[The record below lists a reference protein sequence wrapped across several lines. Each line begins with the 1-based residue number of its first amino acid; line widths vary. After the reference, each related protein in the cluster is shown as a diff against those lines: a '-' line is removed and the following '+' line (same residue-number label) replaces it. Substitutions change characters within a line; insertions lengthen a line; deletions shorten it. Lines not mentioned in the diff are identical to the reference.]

1 LTTKTYKTGKK
12 MAGKDSPQ
20 SVIDSYRKRQQMMP
34 FLVGALAILLV
45 AVGVIILVLWFTSS
59 NRPGGIALFASAT
72 PTATNTYTS
81 TPVTPTDTATMT
93 ETVTIEPTITQTMT
107 PTGPFEYTVQ
117 ENDTCWDIA
126 AKNKVDIRVLQ
137 ALNQFAANACPIKP
151 GDKIWIPAPDQALPT
166 ETDIPTDTAK
176 GTKITYEVKPG
187 ETLAVIASRFN
198 STVDEII
205 RLTNE
210 YRKKNKLAEIKDVNK
225 INAGDTV
232 IVPWNIVTPTTT
244 KVPTSTPNPKV
255 TLSRVSQT
263 PTKLAPTVAAATL
276 APTAKK

>member
-1 LTTKTYKTGKK
+1 

-45 AVGVIILVLWFTSS
+45 AVGVIILVLWFTNS
-59 NRPGGIALFASAT
+59 NRPGIALFASAT
-72 PTATNTYTS
+72 PTATETYTA
-81 TPVTPTDTATMT
+81 TPVTPTSTETMT
-93 ETVTIEPTITQTMT
+93 ETPTIAPTVTQTIT
-107 PTGPFEYTVQ
+107 PNGPFEYTVQ

-137 ALNQFAANACPIKP
+137 ALNQFAASDCPIKP

-166 ETDIPTDTAK
+166 ETDIPTDTPK
-176 GTKITYEVKPG
+176 GTKITYEVKTG
-187 ETLAVIASRFN
+187 ETLAVIASKFN

-210 YRKKNKLAEIKDVNK
+210 YRKKNKMTEIKDVNK

-255 TLSRVSQT
+255 TLSRVSPT
-263 PTKLAPTVAAATL
+263 PTKPAPTVAPATL
-276 APTAKK
+276 VPTATK